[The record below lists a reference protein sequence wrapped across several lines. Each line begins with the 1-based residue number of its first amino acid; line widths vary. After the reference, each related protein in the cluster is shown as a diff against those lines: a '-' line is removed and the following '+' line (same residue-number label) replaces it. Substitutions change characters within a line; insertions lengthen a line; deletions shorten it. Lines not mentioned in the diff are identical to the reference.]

1 VLKAAEMVEKGAQM
15 LEADGFVFMPETG
28 PGPQAKKELM
38 HMLAARYRKAKGA
51 KVGPARAA
59 ASKTKAPAATPSAG
73 RKLSTPKP
81 KEVAKLQAQY
91 AEDRKISKD
100 LDARLQALKGQMDAL
115 ERERQ
120 MVAQD
125 SVHVRAKL
133 SADTKMK
140 DGSKLFSTKFGATII
155 ADNPLAEGNRG
166 NIWQEE
172 GMTNNFGEATAKA
185 VSHGWT
191 SGADTVHS
199 GGVGMFGDF
208 GIAQCLKH
216 GESGDYECCEDAVK
230 SCGPNPA
237 GLCCAKSTIS
247 DGFCDQGEDG
257 GCDLT
262 CMEEEVPGGG
272 PHLSDC
278 QHCPVGTYS
287 GNGYIPSARNIL
299 TNDIIPDQPIGAGQ
313 CSICPAGKFQGQE
326 GSTGENDAAGCEDC
340 QAGTISGAEAEEC
353 DECAAGTYESSLT
366 SCTNCEAGKYAASTG
381 TSGQCQE
388 CMAGQHTGGQEGQQ
402 GCSQCVAGKYSAAG
416 QGACTNC
423 DAGKSSGAGAPSCD
437 DCMAGTYAGA
447 GAAQCSTCAAGS
459 FAPAVAST
467 CSACPAGT
475 ISGSGAASCNPCGTG
490 MFSPWHIRTTLR
502 MTTTHGATEY
512 LVMSTQRHQASD
524 LSTKVCSD

>member
-1 VLKAAEMVEKGAQM
+1 M

-490 MFSPWHIRTTLR
+490 MFY
-502 MTTTHGATEY
+502 THHTSHDNNTWCNRISCHVDTET
-512 LVMSTQRHQASD
+512 SS
-524 LSTKVCSD
+524 K